1 MMSRESYYD
10 RVAGVYDVLSA
21 ERLLYRRPRERA
33 VHLLR
38 VSAGDTVLDVG
49 CGTGLS
55 FPALQRTV
63 GPTGMIVGLDA
74 SAGMLA
80 RAQERTRRARW
91 GNVRLIHAP
100 AADLS
105 TALLRSAGVD
115 PARIDAAVAAYVLSV
130 IDDWQASW
138 EPASD
143 RTGVR
148 AARRGGGPRRS
159 ERTSGLA
166 APGRPAAGPARR
178 RRPPPPA
185 VAAARTAGV
194 RIAHRTIRRRPRHRG
209 RRRSALRPLQSP
221 ASVINH
227 GQRTTLASGSTFSPS
242 YRSSSPPGRKVSVSV
257 DRPRRGS
264 MRDEHVQ

>member
-138 EPASD
+138 NRLATVLGSGRRVAVVDLGDPNGPA
-143 RTGVR
+143 GW
-148 AARRGGGPRRS
+148 
-159 ERTSGLA
+159 L
-166 APGRPAAGPARR
+166 RPAARLLDRLGGADPRR
-178 RRPPPPA
+178 QPWRLLEQQAYALHTERFAAGHVTVA
-185 VAAARTAGV
+185 VG
-194 RIAHRTIRRRPRHRG
+194 
-209 RRRSALRPLQSP
+209 ALR
-221 ASVINH
+221 
-227 GQRTTLASGSTFSPS
+227 
-242 YRSSSPPGRKVSVSV
+242 
-257 DRPRRGS
+257 
-264 MRDEHVQ
+264 